1 VPAINFASGQPEHP
15 NVRSAWPGTQVGLW
29 TEVCG
34 AVQAGG
40 ALSPRSRAK
49 ASKDK
54 AKAQKRRS
62 WNLKLG
68 NPLAHNP

>member
-1 VPAINFASGQPEHP
+1 M
-15 NVRSAWPGTQVGLW
+15 GLW
-29 TEVCG
+29 TDVCG

-49 ASKDK
+49 AGKDK